1 MDVGKH
7 THSLL
12 VEVQTA
18 IATMV
23 ISTEF
28 LQKKLKI
35 YIPTTGS
42 SDVILSNT
50 AKDSI
55 IPYYRHTCSST
66 FIAALLTTA
75 WKLYAH
81 QLMTG

>member
-28 LQKKLKI
+28 LQKKAENI
-35 YIPTTGS
+35 YTYHRI
-42 SDVILSNT
+42 
-50 AKDSI
+50 
-55 IPYYRHTCSST
+55 
-66 FIAALLTTA
+66 
-75 WKLYAH
+75 
-81 QLMTG
+81 